1 MFTSFILMPL
11 FFFLLVSLLINVI
24 FPDLLDLASV
34 FLSASACS
42 SDVCPLVTAG
52 GIGVSSALISS
63 RFDRVTFPAGGLSN
77 LHLLSGVGGD
87 LSSPPFLLPGLKDLT
102 GLGGADDDFL
112 DGVGGRGDDVVG
124 LTLSVVRGEQ
134 AVDRVVRGE
143 EVSVRRSA
151 SNTCLAES
159 MACLMSSNGVVG
171 WLLPLGELELLFL
184 ATCCLE
190 AAGESDRLLRELF
203 RPLIVMPLRNVS
215 LDPH

>member
-34 FLSASACS
+34 LLSASACP

-63 RFDRVTFPAGGLSN
+63 RFDRVTFPAAGGLSN
-77 LHLLSGVGGD
+77 LYLLSGVGGD
-87 LSSPPFLLPGLKDLT
+87 LSSPPPFLLPGLKDLT

-112 DGVGGRGDDVVG
+112 DGVGGRGDVVVVG

-143 EVSVRRSA
+143 EVGPSVQRSA

-159 MACLMSSNGVVG
+159 MACLMSSNGVVVG
-171 WLLPLGELELLFL
+171 
-184 ATCCLE
+184 
-190 AAGESDRLLRELF
+190 
-203 RPLIVMPLRNVS
+203 
-215 LDPH
+215 